1 MWNIRNRAED
11 HRGREGKLKGGK
23 SEREM
28 NQERLQTLGN
38 KLRITEG
45 RRIGGMGK
53 RVMGIKEDMC
63 CDEHWVLYA
72 TNESLNTTSKTN
84 DVLYVG

>member
-1 MWNIRNRAED
+1 MGRNQKETN
-11 HRGREGKLKGGK
+11 H
-23 SEREM
+23 
-28 NQERLQTLGN
+28 ERLWTQGT
-38 KLRITEG
+38 KLRVTEG
-45 RRIGGMGK
+45 RGWRGG
-53 RVMGIKEDMC
+53 VMGIKEGTC